1 MSWPLKQ
8 NSPIT
13 SRSAIEMTKAALTSC
28 LCAHIVKQ
36 VSFMLRLSDPAQS
49 QKQKHVA
56 AEDHDAVL
64 RKTALLM
71 GIDTGCELYRDRVEI
86 WIAAYQC

>member
-1 MSWPLKQ
+1 
-8 NSPIT
+8 
-13 SRSAIEMTKAALTSC
+13 
-28 LCAHIVKQ
+28 
-36 VSFMLRLSDPAQS
+36 MLRLSDPAQS